1 MNTWKISVMLILYWP
16 IRIKFMI
23 RKHTSKLQT
32 NYHYCLRLRY
42 LAPYWL
48 ISRNTI
54 TFRCQFLHICSN
66 DNDYFLQECAANVV
80 RRFLVKEL
88 VVMQWIN
95 FSISNVS
102 FVIYVVS
109 NMSVLILVSH
119 PLGSS
124 ISCQSSNLLVVQ
136 HVWSTLT
143 VSVGCVC
150 TMDYMLQIEF
160 LSSCFVWLFWLSW

>member
-1 MNTWKISVMLILYWP
+1 M
-16 IRIKFMI
+16 
-23 RKHTSKLQT
+23 
-32 NYHYCLRLRY
+32 
-42 LAPYWL
+42 
-48 ISRNTI
+48 
-54 TFRCQFLHICSN
+54 
-66 DNDYFLQECAANVV
+66 
-80 RRFLVKEL
+80 KEL

-160 LSSCFVWLFWLSW
+160 LSSCFIRLFWLP

>member
-1 MNTWKISVMLILYWP
+1 MET
-16 IRIKFMI
+16 
-23 RKHTSKLQT
+23 KLP
-32 NYHYCLRLRY
+32 NLSSLS
-42 LAPYWL
+42 LL
-48 ISRNTI
+48 ISNFTANFY
-54 TFRCQFLHICSN
+54 TSACSN
-66 DNDYFLQECAANVV
+66 VNDYYFLQECAANVV

-95 FSISNVS
+95 FSISNVL

-150 TMDYMLQIEF
+150 TMDYMRQIEF
-160 LSSCFVWLFWLSW
+160 LSSCFV

>member
-1 MNTWKISVMLILYWP
+1 MFLKQGTGGSNKYRESWRMETKLPNLSSLSLLISNFTANFYTSAVML
-16 IRIKFMI
+16 MI
-23 RKHTSKLQT
+23 
-32 NYHYCLRLRY
+32 
-42 LAPYWL
+42 
-48 ISRNTI
+48 II
-54 TFRCQFLHICSN
+54 
-66 DNDYFLQECAANVV
+66 FLQECAANVV

>member
-1 MNTWKISVMLILYWP
+1 METKLPNLSSLSPSVISLLI
-16 IRIKFMI
+16 F
-23 RKHTSKLQT
+23 T
-32 NYHYCLRLRY
+32 
-42 LAPYWL
+42 
-48 ISRNTI
+48 
-54 TFRCQFLHICSN
+54 ICSKYV
-66 DNDYFLQECAANVV
+66 NDYCFFQECAANVV

-95 FSISNVS
+95 FSISNVL

-160 LSSCFVWLFWLSW
+160 LSSCFI